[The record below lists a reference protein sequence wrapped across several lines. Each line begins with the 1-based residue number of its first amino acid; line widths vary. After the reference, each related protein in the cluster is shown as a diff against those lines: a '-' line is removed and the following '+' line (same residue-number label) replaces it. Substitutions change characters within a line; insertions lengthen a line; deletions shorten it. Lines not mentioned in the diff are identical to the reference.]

1 MTYTNKQSSFQ
12 SSIDNTKI
20 FYQSWKK
27 PNANR
32 LLIIQHGFGEHSDRY
47 KNILEKLKDSDF
59 SIYALDARGH
69 GRSEGIRGHVAQ
81 FQYYVE
87 DLSDLVH
94 IALEEEKKEKFFLL
108 GHSLGGVI
116 ALQYTLEVH
125 NQDKMHGLIVSS
137 PGLKVKF
144 NFEKLVKRELARIFA
159 KIVPSFVVN
168 ANIDINLLSH
178 DKSVVE
184 DYKKD
189 PLNHGK
195 ISFQMANHLFHLS
208 YAIYEK
214 AKLIQIPIL
223 MIHGDA
229 DGIAEARGSIELDS
243 HITSNK
249 KTLKIYPGQ
258 YHELMN
264 ELPETREIVLNDIK
278 KFLDSVVPEKV

>member
-1 MTYTNKQSSFQ
+1 MTYTNKQSSFN
-12 SSIDNTKI
+12 SSVDNTKI

-32 LLIIQHGFGEHSDRY
+32 LLVIQHGFGEHSDRY

-69 GRSEGIRGHVAQ
+69 GRSEGIRGHVDQ

-94 IALEEEKKEKFFLL
+94 IALEEEKQEKFFLL

-116 ALQYTLEVH
+116 ALQFTLEVH

-137 PGLKVKF
+137 PALKVKF
-144 NFEKLVKRELARIFA
+144 DLEKLFKRELAKIFA
-159 KIVPSFVVN
+159 QFIPKFVVD
-168 ANIDINLLSH
+168 ANIDVTLLSH
-178 DKSVVE
+178 DKAVVE

-195 ISFQMANHLFHLS
+195 VSFQMANHLFHLS

-214 AKLIQIPIL
+214 AKLLQIPVL

-229 DGIAEARGSIELDS
+229 DGIAEVRGSIELDS
-243 HITSNK
+243 HMISDK
-249 KTLKIYPGQ
+249 KTLKIYPGL

-264 ELPETREIVLNDIK
+264 ELPENREIVLTDIK
-278 KFLDSVVPEKV
+278 KFLDSVIPEKK